1 MNKLKTHGITKGT
14 PKEILLGAG
23 AYYKNLK
30 YEELTGWTGTV
41 LGATQGGGKL
51 SITPEYLTI
60 EVDGATVK
68 VKGLEKKVGETANME
83 INLLEIKESH
93 LVEVLHMEEDT
104 TKTVP
109 GYKIYRSKRDIGD
122 DDYFD
127 NIAFVGTLTSGEQV
141 IIIFENGI
149 IEGALELEPKNKE
162 VSVFTATIECTAS
175 FEQDDLE
182 HLPYY
187 IYYPQEQTEEETLD
201 NTVYTQEE
209 LEGKTVD
216 DIKGIAEQRGY
227 TITKTLKAEIIT
239 EFLEQ
244 QNTNESEVDG

>member
-1 MNKLKTHGITKGT
+1 MNKLKTHGITQGT

-23 AYYKNLK
+23 AYYKDLK
-30 YEELTGWTGTV
+30 YEEGAGWSGTI
-41 LGATQGGGKL
+41 LGATQGGGKV

-104 TKTVP
+104 SKTVE
-109 GYKIYRSKRDIGD
+109 GYKIYKSKRDIGD

-141 IIIFENGI
+141 IIIFGNGI

-162 VSVFTATIECTAS
+162 VSVFTATVECTAS

-187 IYYPQEQTEEETLD
+187 IYYPQVAESTEETNIDVSELSNET
-201 NTVYTQEE
+201 EE
-209 LEGKTVD
+209 ATDEEGGVTD
-216 DIKGIAEQRGY
+216 E
-227 TITKTLKAEIIT
+227 
-239 EFLEQ
+239 
-244 QNTNESEVDG
+244 

>member
-1 MNKLKTHGITKGT
+1 MNRLKTHGITQGT

-23 AYYKNLK
+23 AYYKDLK
-30 YEELTGWTGTV
+30 YEAGTGWGGTV
-41 LGATQGGGKL
+41 LGATQGGGKV

-68 VKGLEKKVGETANME
+68 VKGLEKKVGEAAIME

-104 TKTVP
+104 SKTVE
-109 GYKIYRSKRDIGD
+109 GYKIYKSKRDIGD

-127 NIAFVGTLTSGEQV
+127 NIAFVGTLTSGEHV

-162 VSVFTATIECTAS
+162 VSVFTATVECTAS

-187 IYYPQEQTEEETLD
+187 IYYPQAAESTEETNNDVSELSNETETD
-201 NTVYTQEE
+201 A
-209 LEGKTVD
+209 EGGLTD
-216 DIKGIAEQRGY
+216 E
-227 TITKTLKAEIIT
+227 
-239 EFLEQ
+239 
-244 QNTNESEVDG
+244 

>member
-1 MNKLKTHGITKGT
+1 
-14 PKEILLGAG
+14 
-23 AYYKNLK
+23 
-30 YEELTGWTGTV
+30 
-41 LGATQGGGKL
+41 
-51 SITPEYLTI
+51 
-60 EVDGATVK
+60 
-68 VKGLEKKVGETANME
+68 ME

-187 IYYPQEQTEEETLD
+187 IYYPQEQTEEETVD

>member
-1 MNKLKTHGITKGT
+1 MGKLKTHGITQGT

-30 YEELTGWTGTV
+30 YTEGKGWDGMI
-41 LGATQGGGKL
+41 LGATQGGGKV
-51 SITPEYLTI
+51 SIAPEYLTI
-60 EVDGATVK
+60 EADGATVK
-68 VKGLEKKVGETANME
+68 VRGLEKKVGETASME

-93 LVEVLHMEEDT
+93 LIEVLHMEEDT
-104 TKTVP
+104 SKKVL
-109 GYKIYRSKRDIGD
+109 GYKVYKSKRDIGD
-122 DDYFD
+122 DDYFE

-162 VSVFTATIECTAS
+162 VSVFTATVECTAS

-187 IYYPQEQTEEETLD
+187 IYYPQVADT
-201 NTVYTQEE
+201 TVYTQAE
-209 LEGKTVD
+209 LETMTID
-216 DIKGIAEQRGY
+216 QIKAIALEREY
-227 TITKTLKAEIIT
+227 EITKTVKAEIVA
-239 EFLEQ
+239 EFLAQ
-244 QNTNESEVDG
+244 QNSGNGGE

>member
-1 MNKLKTHGITKGT
+1 MSKLKTHGITEGT

-30 YEELTGWTGTV
+30 YEEGTGWSGTI
-41 LGATQGGGKL
+41 LGATQGGGKV

-60 EVDGATVK
+60 EADGATVK
-68 VKGLEKKVGETANME
+68 VKGLEKKVGETASME

-104 TKTVP
+104 SKTVE
-109 GYKIYRSKRDIGD
+109 GYKIYKSKRDIGD
-122 DDYFD
+122 NDYFD

-162 VSVFTATIECTAS
+162 VSVFTATVECTAS

-187 IYYPQEQTEEETLD
+187 IYYPQASDSEDIEETNLD
-201 NTVYTQEE
+201 TQSLQNNSQSNNEE
-209 LEGKTVD
+209 DNIDE
-216 DIKGIAEQRGY
+216 
-227 TITKTLKAEIIT
+227 
-239 EFLEQ
+239 
-244 QNTNESEVDG
+244 

>member
-1 MNKLKTHGITKGT
+1 MEKLKTHGITEGT

-30 YEELTGWTGTV
+30 YVNGTGWTGEI
-41 LGATQGGGKL
+41 LGATQGGGKV

-60 EVDGATVK
+60 EADGATVK

-83 INLLEIKESH
+83 INLLEIKASH
-93 LVEVLHMEEDT
+93 LIDVLHMEEDT
-104 TKTVP
+104 RATVQ
-109 GYKIYRSKRDIGD
+109 GYKVFKSKRDIGD

-127 NIAFVGTLTSGEQV
+127 NIAFVGTLTSGQQI

-162 VSVFTATIECTAS
+162 VSVFTATVECTAS

-187 IYYPQEQTEEETLD
+187 IYYPQSTDTK
-201 NTVYTQEE
+201 VYTQEQ
-209 LEGKTVD
+209 LEAMTID
-216 DIKGIAEQRGY
+216 QIRAIAAQREY
-227 TITKTLKAEIIT
+227 TITASVKAEIIS

-244 QNTNESEVDG
+244 QNAE

>member
-30 YEELTGWTGTV
+30 YIEGKGWEGV
-41 LGATQGGGKL
+41 ILGATQGGGKVA
-51 SITPEYLTI
+51 ITPEYLTI
-60 EVDGATVK
+60 EADGATVK

-93 LVEVLHMEEDT
+93 LVEVLHMKEDT
-104 TKTVP
+104 SKKIP
-109 GYKIYRSKRDIGD
+109 GYKVYKSKRDIGD
-122 DDYFD
+122 DDYFE

-162 VSVFTATIECTAS
+162 VSVFTATVECTAS

-187 IYYPQEQTEEETLD
+187 IYYPQAIDITA
-201 NTVYTQEE
+201 YTQAQ
-209 LEGKTVD
+209 LESMTIEQ
-216 DIKGIAEQRGY
+216 IKSIATERGY
-227 TITKTLKAEIIT
+227 TITKTVKAEIIT

-244 QNTNESEVDG
+244 QNVNESEVTE

>member
-1 MNKLKTHGITKGT
+1 MDKLKTHGITKGT
-14 PKEILLGAG
+14 PKELLLGAG

-30 YEELTGWTGTV
+30 YVEGKGWEGII
-41 LGATQGGGKL
+41 LGATQGGGKV
-51 SITPEYLTI
+51 SITPEYVSI

-68 VKGLEKKVGETANME
+68 VKDLEQKVGEVANME

-93 LVEVLHMEEDT
+93 LVDALHMEEDT
-104 TKTVP
+104 EKSIP
-109 GYKIYRSKRDIGD
+109 GYKVYKSKRNIAA

-127 NIAFVGTLTSGEQV
+127 NIAFVGTLTSGQLI

-162 VSVFTATIECTAS
+162 VSVFKATVECTAS

-187 IYYPQEQTEEETLD
+187 IYYPQSVDTD
-201 NTVYTQEE
+201 VYTQEQ
-209 LEGKTVD
+209 LESITIEE
-216 DIKGIAEQRGY
+216 IKAIASGRGY
-227 TITKTLKAEIIT
+227 TITKTVKAEIIT

-244 QNTNESEVDG
+244 QNK

>member
-1 MNKLKTHGITKGT
+1 MDKLKTHGITKGT

-23 AYYKNLK
+23 AYYKDLK
-30 YEELTGWTGTV
+30 YEESTGWSGTI
-41 LGATQGGGKL
+41 LGATQGGGKV

-68 VKGLEKKVGETANME
+68 VKGLEKKVGEVATME

-104 TKTVP
+104 TKKVP
-109 GYKIYRSKRDIGD
+109 GYKVYKSKRDIGD
-122 DDYFD
+122 DDYFE

-162 VSVFTATIECTAS
+162 VSVFTATVECTAD

-187 IYYPQEQTEEETLD
+187 IYYPQATEPEPEQSNAD
-201 NTVYTQEE
+201 MQN
-209 LEGKTVD
+209 LENIVE
-216 DIKGIAEQRGY
+216 AE
-227 TITKTLKAEIIT
+227 KS
-239 EFLEQ
+239 
-244 QNTNESEVDG
+244 NTNNLENDEEDNIDG

>member
-1 MNKLKTHGITKGT
+1 MNKLKTHGITQGT

-23 AYYKNLK
+23 AYYKDLK
-30 YEELTGWTGTV
+30 YEEGAGWSGTI
-41 LGATQGGGKL
+41 LGATQGGGKV

-104 TKTVP
+104 SKTVE
-109 GYKIYRSKRDIGD
+109 GYKIYKSKRDIGD

-141 IIIFENGI
+141 IIVFGNGI

-162 VSVFTATIECTAS
+162 VSVFTATVECTAS

-187 IYYPQEQTEEETLD
+187 IYYPQVAESTEETNIDVSELSNET
-201 NTVYTQEE
+201 EE
-209 LEGKTVD
+209 ATDEEGGVTD
-216 DIKGIAEQRGY
+216 E
-227 TITKTLKAEIIT
+227 
-239 EFLEQ
+239 
-244 QNTNESEVDG
+244 

>member
-1 MNKLKTHGITKGT
+1 MNKLKTHGITEGT

-30 YEELTGWTGTV
+30 YIEGQGWDGII
-41 LGATQGGGKL
+41 LGATQGGGKVT
-51 SITPEYLTI
+51 ITPEYLTI

-68 VKGLEKKVGETANME
+68 VKGLEKKVGETASME

-93 LVEVLHMEEDT
+93 LTEVLHMEEDT
-104 TKTVP
+104 SKKVP
-109 GYKIYRSKRDIGD
+109 GYKVYKSKRDIGE

-141 IIIFENGI
+141 IVIFENGI

-162 VSVFTATIECTAS
+162 VSVFTATVECTAS
-175 FEQDDLE
+175 FEQEDLE

-187 IYYPQEQTEEETLD
+187 IYYPQATDT
-201 NTVYTQEE
+201 TVYTQEQ
-209 LEGKTVD
+209 LESKTIEE
-216 DIKGIAEQRGY
+216 IKAIATERGY
-227 TITKTLKAEIIT
+227 SITQTLKADIIT

-244 QNTNESEVDG
+244 QNN

>member
-23 AYYKNLK
+23 AYYKDLK
-30 YEELTGWTGTV
+30 YEESAGWTGTV
-41 LGATQGGGKL
+41 LGATQGGGKV

-104 TKTVP
+104 TKKVP
-109 GYKIYRSKRDIGD
+109 GYKIYKSKRDIGD

-141 IIIFENGI
+141 ILIFENGI

-162 VSVFTATIECTAS
+162 VSVFTATVECTAS

-187 IYYPQEQTEEETLD
+187 IYYPQEQTEEETVD

>member
-1 MNKLKTHGITKGT
+1 MNKLKTHGITEGT

-30 YEELTGWTGTV
+30 YAEETGWEGTI
-41 LGATQGGGKL
+41 LGATQGGGKVT
-51 SITPEYLTI
+51 ITPEYLTI
-60 EVDGATVK
+60 EADGATVK
-68 VKGLEKKVGETANME
+68 VKGLEKKVGEVANME

-93 LVEVLHMEEDT
+93 LVEVLHMEEDK
-104 TKTVP
+104 TKSVP
-109 GYKIYRSKRDIGD
+109 GYKVYKSKRDIGD
-122 DDYFD
+122 DDYFE

-162 VSVFTATIECTAS
+162 VSVFTATVECTAS

-187 IYYPQEQTEEETLD
+187 IYYPQAQTLESTNSQIDNQEEE
-201 NTVYTQEE
+201 
-209 LEGKTVD
+209 
-216 DIKGIAEQRGY
+216 
-227 TITKTLKAEIIT
+227 
-239 EFLEQ
+239 
-244 QNTNESEVDG
+244 

>member
-30 YEELTGWTGTV
+30 YDESAGWNGTI
-41 LGATQGGGKL
+41 LGATQGGGKV

-104 TKTVP
+104 TKNVP

-122 DDYFD
+122 DDYFE

-187 IYYPQEQTEEETLD
+187 IYYPQAVDT
-201 NTVYTQEE
+201 TVYTQEE
-209 LEGKTVD
+209 LEAKTIEE
-216 DIKGIAEQRGY
+216 IKSIATQRGY
-227 TITKTLKAEIIT
+227 TITKSLKDEIIT
-239 EFLEQ
+239 EFLAQ
-244 QNTNESEVDG
+244 QNTNESEENE

>member
-187 IYYPQEQTEEETLD
+187 IYYPQEQTEEETVD

>member
-1 MNKLKTHGITKGT
+1 MTVNKLKTHGITKGT

-30 YEELTGWTGTV
+30 YTEAKGWEGDI
-41 LGATQGGGKL
+41 LGATQGGGKVT
-51 SITPEYLTI
+51 ITPEYLTI
-60 EVDGATVK
+60 EADGATVK
-68 VKGLEKKVGETANME
+68 VKGLEKKVGEVANME
-83 INLLEIKESH
+83 INLLEIKEGH
-93 LVEVLHMEEDT
+93 LVDVLHMQEDT
-104 TKTVP
+104 TKNVP
-109 GYKIYRSKRDIGD
+109 GYKIYKSKRDISNE
-122 DDYFD
+122 DYFD
-127 NIAFVGTLTSGEQV
+127 NIAFVGTLTSGEQI

-187 IYYPQEQTEEETLD
+187 IYYPQAVDTTK
-201 NTVYTQEE
+201 YTQEQ
-209 LEGKTVD
+209 LETKTID
-216 DIKGIAEQRGY
+216 EIKEIATQREY
-227 TITKTLKAEIIT
+227 TITKTVKAEIIA

-244 QNTNESEVDG
+244 QNK